1 MAGRPKTWCQMRT
14 KENPGQPPHARNGR
28 WNSGAARAGR
38 GEITIV
44 TTRRVDNAGQRKR
57 FRTETETEPAVRA
70 PVCVT
75 NCGVPR
81 FHEAVSRYL
90 QPLGA
95 DIRGE
100 RHPMNR

>member
-1 MAGRPKTWCQMRT
+1 MNRPAGRPKTWGQMHT
-14 KENPGQPPHARNGR
+14 KENSCTAWNGR

-90 QPLGA
+90 RPLGA

-100 RHPMNR
+100 KHPMNR